1 MLNNV
6 LLVYSILQFLMDGE
20 LFSPLSFCAQTD
32 HMLSVPW
39 ASDKI
44 RFIKLQLPQNTSNFS
59 YNSNQFNPLTLD
71 RNPGFYYC
79 CILLTSW
86 VPIMACCQK
95 LKCCSKNPTALHIKG
110 ASMGLLQP
118 LSRRW
123 QLLIQELWTLLIL
136 ESNISE
142 QADLINTT
150 DLTNLSQTREY
161 SYKKWFIVPF
171 NLINCFQMQ
180 LMLCKLL
187 SLCS

>member
-32 HMLSVPW
+32 HLLSVPW

-95 LKCCSKNPTALHIKG
+95 LRCCTKNPTVLHIKG

-171 NLINCFQMQ
+171 N
-180 LMLCKLL
+180 
-187 SLCS
+187 